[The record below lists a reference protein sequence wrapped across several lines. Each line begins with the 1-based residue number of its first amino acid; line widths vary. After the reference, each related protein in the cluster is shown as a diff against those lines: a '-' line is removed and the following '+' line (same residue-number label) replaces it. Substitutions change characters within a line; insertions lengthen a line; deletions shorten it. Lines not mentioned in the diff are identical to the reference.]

1 MSILYTEHGSYLYGL
16 NHSGSDYD
24 TYEVVRVG
32 RTRQKVAD
40 GLDHTTVALSDFLD
54 KVQRG
59 VPQALEALWS
69 PVKQVDPDWEAFLS
83 GLQPDYYRTID
94 TYQRTIKNFLNAD
107 SSKKWKHAVRMSFN
121 LRDFKAEGVFNPRL
135 TPAQLYVVLNAHQQE
150 VAARCVYLNT
160 RIVWEGFLYG
170 GGCAKAGSCCECNKP
185 YPCPTLQPVHEG

>member
-1 MSILYTEHGSYLYGL
+1 MNQILYTEHGSYLYGL

-40 GLDHTTVALSDFLD
+40 GLDHTTVSANDFLD
-54 KVQRG
+54 QVRRG

-69 PVKQVDPDWEAFLS
+69 PVKQVNPSWAAFLA

-121 LRDFKAEGVFNPRL
+121 LRDFKAEGCFNPRL
-135 TPAQLYVVLNAHQQE
+135 SQQQLYVVLNVHQQE
-150 VAARCVYLNT
+150 VAARCVYLT
-160 RIVWEGFLYG
+160 ARV
-170 GGCAKAGSCCECNKP
+170 
-185 YPCPTLQPVHEG
+185 V